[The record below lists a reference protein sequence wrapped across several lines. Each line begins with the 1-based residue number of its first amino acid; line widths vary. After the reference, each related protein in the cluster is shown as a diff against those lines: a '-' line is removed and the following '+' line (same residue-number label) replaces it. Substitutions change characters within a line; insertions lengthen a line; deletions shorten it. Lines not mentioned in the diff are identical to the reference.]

1 MTPPDTRAVLRKLVG
16 QWTAK
21 AEEDFRDAGTL
32 FSQEPPS
39 LGGTAFHSEQCVE
52 KYLKAFLT
60 AHQVE
65 FPKTHSIKKLL
76 GLVTP
81 IDAGLAGILADAHKL
96 TPYGVDIRYPAD
108 FPEMSLALAKEAFDL
123 ASKVRD
129 AVRAALGEERLP
141 EDQ

>member
-39 LGGTAFHSEQCVE
+39 LGGTAFHSQQCAE

-81 IDAGLAGILADAHKL
+81 IDAGLARILADAHKL

-108 FPEMSLALAKEAFDL
+108 FPEMSLALAKGAFDL